1 MQKLPQSCPG
11 QRGVMTRQYVQKYH
25 TLLLA
30 AICSILFFTTSYI
43 YVQLLATP
51 SSGDE
56 PHFLIISQTLLK
68 YHSLNVMLDYQHGDY
83 RVFYPLYIAPHV
95 AYNARGQLLPLH
107 NIGGPV
113 LWLLP
118 YYFWGRLGAVL
129 FISLLSVLII
139 LNIYK
144 FLLTMHISQRYAFIV
159 SLAYAVASPLYIYS
173 HLTFIEPIGAFICI
187 YVFRKIFQKEM
198 RVSEIIISSILLGIL
213 PWIHIRFA
221 LFEMILFF
229 SLLYKIYATNR
240 LNNFK
245 YYLYYIAPITIL
257 FIALEVYNYQIWG
270 TLNPA
275 VNEVNDIHGGSTP
288 FAVLP
293 FAGILGVFFDQEHGL
308 FVNFPVFMLLL
319 TGMVLA
325 ARRKFLRYNLLMLLL
340 SIPYILLFTSFKD
353 WAGGWCPP
361 ARFILVLL
369 PLSSFYLAYTL
380 EQINS
385 ILSGLILG
393 ITMLYGCIYNI
404 LSVMPFL
411 SSFNGGEGRNR
422 ALLRIQVFNH
432 RLTDFLPSLFLPNQ
446 TRLFGAWIGLCI
458 SLSLMLIFVSRHHAD
473 DHSPL
478 D

>member
-1 MQKLPQSCPG
+1 MQ
-11 QRGVMTRQYVQKYH
+11 
-25 TLLLA
+25 
-30 AICSILFFTTSYI
+30 
-43 YVQLLATP
+43 
-51 SSGDE
+51 
-56 PHFLIISQTLLK
+56 
-68 YHSLNVMLDYQHGDY
+68 
-83 RVFYPLYIAPHV
+83 
-95 AYNARGQLLPLH
+95 
-107 NIGGPV
+107 
-113 LWLLP
+113 
-118 YYFWGRLGAVL
+118 
-129 FISLLSVLII
+129 
-139 LNIYK
+139 
-144 FLLTMHISQRYAFIV
+144 
-159 SLAYAVASPLYIYS
+159 
-173 HLTFIEPIGAFICI
+173 
-187 YVFRKIFQKEM
+187 
-198 RVSEIIISSILLGIL
+198 VSEIIFSSILLGIL

-240 LNNFK
+240 LSNFK

-257 FIALEVYNYQIWG
+257 FIALEVYSYQIWG

-293 FAGILGVFFDQEHGL
+293 FAGMLGVFFDQEHGL

-369 PLSSFYLAYTL
+369 PLSSFYLAYSV

-385 ILSGLILG
+385 ILSSVILG

-404 LSVMPFL
+404 LSLMPFL

-458 SLSLMLIFVSRHHAD
+458 SLSLILIIVSRRRARTM
-473 DHSPL
+473 PR
-478 D
+478 

>member
-1 MQKLPQSCPG
+1 
-11 QRGVMTRQYVQKYH
+11 MTRQYVQKYH

-30 AICSILFFTTSYI
+30 AICSILYFTTSYI

-51 SSGDE
+51 ASGDE

-83 RVFYPLYIAPHV
+83 RLFYPLYIAPHV

-113 LWLLP
+113 LWLIP
-118 YYFWGRLGAVL
+118 YYLWGRLGAVF

-139 LNIYK
+139 HNIYK

-257 FIALEVYNYQIWG
+257 FIALEVYSYQIWG

-293 FAGILGVFFDQEHGL
+293 FAGMLGVFFDQEHGL

-432 RLTDFLPSLFLPNQ
+432 RLTDFLPSLFLPHQ
-446 TRLFGAWIGLCI
+446 TRLFVTWIGLCI
-458 SLSLMLIFVSRHHAD
+458 GLSLIMIIVSGLHASD
-473 DHSPL
+473 QSAL
-478 D
+478 S